1 MKRFFG
7 FALMLAMIAAPAF
20 GANKTQTVSFV
31 EAVTVGT
38 TQIPAGSYKLTWT
51 GSGASV
57 EATLTQGKKTIV
69 TFTAKEIA
77 GNSQRG
83 LETLNIN
90 GVNRL
95 QVIHMDK
102 VGLQLENAAQAG
114 N

>member
-1 MKRFFG
+1 MKRFLG

-20 GANKTQTVSFV
+20 GANKAQTVSFV
-31 EAVTVGT
+31 ETVAVGT
-38 TQIPAGSYKLTWT
+38 TQIPAGTYKLTWT

-57 EATLTQGKKTIV
+57 QATLTQGKKTIV
-69 TFTAKEIA
+69 TFSAKEIV

-83 LETLNIN
+83 LETLNQN
-90 GVNRL
+90 GVNKL

-102 VGLQLENAAQAG
+102 VSLQLENSAQAG